1 MLWNLTVCAHAN
13 YYLLEATISQLKQ
26 DVAAYA
32 ASMLLCCVLC
42 AVCCVLCVVCCVLC
56 TVCCVLRVVCCVL
69 CAACCMLRTMCY
81 VLCTCCIYAVSTLYL
96 RCCHSDSL
104 FQEHDVSPVVQ
115 PVISCRTRIAIPTI
129 RFLQSGKCGRMH
141 KDVISSRI
149 FAGPGINVG
158 KSPF

>member
-42 AVCCVLCVVCCVLC
+42 AVCCVL
-56 TVCCVLRVVCCVL
+56 RAACCVL
-69 CAACCMLRTMCY
+69 CAMCC
-81 VLCTCCIYAVSTLYL
+81 VLAVSTLYL

-104 FQEHDVSPVVQ
+104 FQEHDGSPVVQ